1 MPSSEWILDATRC
14 LEPEEA
20 QAVLDTARERA
31 ERSRKRGG
39 HQAEVSYL
47 ALRLG
52 LEVGLRATEMIK
64 LDVADI
70 DLRKLATAR
79 LIVRHGKGGRSRV
92 VALRADLAKYVRS
105 YLADVRPNLVNG
117 HDPGTLLLGN
127 GGKALIRHSLNG
139 RMLTIYR
146 RAGLPQ
152 ERIEQLSPCHS
163 LRHSCGTQL
172 YRTTH
177 DLRLVQEH
185 LGHSRSTT
193 TEVYAKV
200 LGRDKRAAVEAAFA
214 TYSDR
219 QGEAT
224 E

>member
-1 MPSSEWILDATRC
+1 MPASEWILDATRC

-20 QAVLDTARERA
+20 QAVVDAARERA
-31 ERSRKRGG
+31 ELSRKRGG
-39 HQAEVSYL
+39 HQAQVSHL

-52 LEVGLRATEMIK
+52 LEVGLRATEMAR
-64 LDVADI
+64 LAVADC

-79 LIVRHGKGGRSRV
+79 LLVRHGKGGKSRV
-92 VALRADLAKYVRS
+92 VALRGDLAKHLRQ
-105 YLADVRPNLVNG
+105 YLADVRPCLVNG
-117 HDPGTLLLGN
+117 HDPGTLLVGN
-127 GGKALIRHSLNG
+127 GGKALNRHGLNG
-139 RMLTIYR
+139 RMLTIYH

-152 ERIEQLSPCHS
+152 ERIEQLSPVHS
-163 LRHSCGTQL
+163 LRHTCGTAL
-172 YRTTH
+172 YRATR

-200 LGRDKRAAVEAAFA
+200 LDRDKRAAVEAAFA
-214 TYSDR
+214 TYDG
-219 QGEAT
+219 QGADAT